1 MSDVPTDA
9 IGLRQAADLLG
20 VHYMT
25 AYRYVRSG
33 RLPATKVGAE
43 WQVDPAD
50 LARLRDEPTPPRAG
64 RSASPRA
71 VHRER
76 LERRLLAGDEAGAW
90 GVVESAL
97 GSGATP
103 AEVLTRMLS
112 PALRSIGERWAGGE
126 LSIADE
132 HRASAV
138 AQRLIA
144 RMGPQFARRG
154 RRRATVVLGSAP
166 GDRHSLPTAIL
177 SDLLR
182 GEGLEVV
189 DLGAD
194 CPADSFADAAR
205 AVGGPCA
212 VGVCVTAPEVLEH
225 TAELVAELRRAGVQC
240 PIVVGG
246 GAVTDAELAAR
257 LGADLWAGPIDEV
270 VALFSSL
277 ASGLP
282 SDGSPDAGGA
292 EG

>member
-1 MSDVPTDA
+1 MNDAPTET

-50 LARLRDEPTPPRAG
+50 LQRLRDTPPARATG
-64 RSASPRA
+64 SVTPRA
-71 VHRER
+71 VHRDR
-76 LERRLLAGDEAGAW
+76 LERRLIAGDEPGAW

-103 AEVLTRMLS
+103 AEVLTRMLA

-138 AQRLIA
+138 SQRLIA

-182 GEGLEVV
+182 GEGIEVV

-194 CPADSFADAAR
+194 CPAATFADAAR

-225 TAELVAELRRAGVQC
+225 TAELVDEVRRAGVEC

-282 SDGSPDAGGA
+282 TDGSPDAGGA
-292 EG
+292 GG

>member
-1 MSDVPTDA
+1 VSGTAPET
-9 IGLRQAADLLG
+9 IGLRAAAEQLG

-50 LARLRDEPTPPRAG
+50 LQRLRDAPTPRTG
-64 RSASPRA
+64 KSAPPRA

-76 LERRLLAGDEAGAW
+76 LEHRLVAGDEPGAW
-90 GVVESAL
+90 GVVDSAL

-103 AEVLTRMLS
+103 AEVLTRMLA
-112 PALRSIGERWAGGE
+112 PALRSIGERWAAGE

-154 RRRATVVLGSAP
+154 RRRAAVVLGSVQ

-194 CPADSFADAAR
+194 CPAATFVDAAR
-205 AVGGPCA
+205 SAGGPCA
-212 VGVCVTAPEVLEH
+212 VGVCVTAPEALDH
-225 TAELVAELRRAGVQC
+225 TAELVGEVRRAGVRC

-246 GAVTDAELAAR
+246 GAVTDAHVAAR
-257 LGADLWAGPIDEV
+257 LGADLWAGPIDDV
-270 VALFSSL
+270 VALFTSL
-277 ASGLP
+277 ASGTGA
-282 SDGSPDAGGA
+282 GSTDARGVG
-292 EG
+292 E